1 MHIRVVMSSSS
12 SVWQPLLLQ
21 IASNLTNTG
30 HHRDIL
36 LRNPT
41 SPEKPDTTSNGLSIT
56 MTPATTT
63 DTRKARD
70 GEDTQ
75 GSYYVHLPDGRLQT
89 VRYVVDGDDGYVA
102 DVNYEGEAR
111 FPDSYESA
119 SFESREYRPR
129 YVYDSNES
137 K

>member
-1 MHIRVVMSSSS
+1 MLNPFLISDRILRVPGEAKYDFQWAVKHDDSG
-12 SVWQPLLLQ
+12 
-21 IASNLTNTG
+21 NDFG
-30 HHRDIL
+30 HQ
-36 LRNPT
+36 
-41 SPEKPDTTSNGLSIT
+41 E
-56 MTPATTT
+56 
-63 DTRKARD
+63 ARD

-75 GSYYVHLPDGRLQT
+75 GHTTVQLPDGRLQT

-119 SFESREYRPR
+119 SFESQEYKPR